1 MSVQEMA
8 DQLRGLFMRGGAVEG
23 TPEHQQI
30 LAIMSES
37 VRDALQSLLK
47 PFEALWHTV
56 IHLGACQDSWK
67 LMCRDVSCGLLA

>member
-30 LAIMSES
+30 LAIMSQS
-37 VRDALQSLLK
+37 VRDAFQSLLK
-47 PFEALWHTV
+47 P
-56 IHLGACQDSWK
+56 SK
-67 LMCRDVSCGLLA
+67 LSGTQSSILVLARTAGT